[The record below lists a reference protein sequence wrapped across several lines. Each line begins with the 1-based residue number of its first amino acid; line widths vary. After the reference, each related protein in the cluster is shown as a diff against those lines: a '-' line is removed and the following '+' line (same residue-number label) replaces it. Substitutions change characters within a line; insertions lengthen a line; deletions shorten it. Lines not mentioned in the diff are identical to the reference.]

1 MLSSGQTSNISGRLE
16 TLELGVSKLDTQ
28 VAQLDDKVA
37 HVIQMNSEMMINN
50 NENFRN
56 IHHALETNRE
66 DIKSSLR
73 KLKSQYTSKCQLYAF
88 GIGLGVW
95 TLFVAYVLWS

>member
-1 MLSSGQTSNISGRLE
+1 MLSAARPENISGRLE

-37 HVIQMNSEMMINN
+37 HVIQMNSEMMIQS

-88 GIGLGVW
+88 GVGLGGW